1 MIRLLQLTQ
10 IQKKNVTTP
19 HKDFS
24 NQSLGNKTKKQTTT
38 EKPLSLHP
46 VVTCE
51 NEKEVKEKKKS

>member
-24 NQSLGNKTKKQTTT
+24 NQSLGNKTKKQRT
-38 EKPLSLHP
+38 EKPFSLHP

-51 NEKEVKEKKKS
+51 NEKEVKE